1 MCQLMAESLTRPS
14 VYYQNQKWF
23 TDKPIGPISLF
34 QEKTNVKN
42 TWKGFLADLPDTQYF
57 AAIRPDLGFIGS
69 YFTPMADALFPLL
82 KLFNYAPKGAFFVK
96 LYAHCFYL
104 MRGVLFKNRT
114 SEMLISVV
122 INDKHISQI
131 KVKDAI
137 YAAGA
142 GVAAVLPFF
151 SSKTGVLRVDE
162 LTEADVFFEQLKL
175 NEADIFKLRI

>member
-1 MCQLMAESLTRPS
+1 MAESLTRPS

-42 TWKGFLADLPDTQYF
+42 TCKGFLADLPDTLYF

-96 LYAHCFYL
+96 LYAHCFYM
-104 MRGVLFKNRT
+104 MRGILFKNRN
-114 SEMLISVV
+114 SEMLISVF

-137 YAAGA
+137 YAVGA
-142 GVAAVLPFF
+142 GVVAILPFF
-151 SSKTGVLRVDE
+151 SSKIGVLRVDE

-175 NEADIFKLRI
+175 NVVE